1 MKTELTKSLLFFL
14 FCSKMAAESQPVEVG
29 MSFSLPVN
37 LARFGTGYLAENPVA
52 GVLLSLLA
60 FFVLMAVLAVPIS
73 ALFGIDI
80 FPGLVPH
87 AR

>member
-1 MKTELTKSLLFFL
+1 
-14 FCSKMAAESQPVEVG
+14 MAAESQAVDMG
-29 MSFSLPVN
+29 IGFGLPVN

-73 ALFGIDI
+73 ALFNIDI
-80 FPGLVPH
+80 FPGLLPQ